1 MSDIR
6 PSIFAED
13 SDDDVDLTRF
23 APKALKPPPVPAADI
38 RRLSEE
44 SGFPSRA
51 PSAGDRQTTVSQLST
66 VGSLPAPVRR
76 PAKTG
81 RTQLLNARVTPKA
94 LERYHAIVAAEQ
106 QRYEAGEITHKP
118 TLGEIVEMAL
128 AALERERA
136 KKGRGA

>member
-23 APKALKPPPVPAADI
+23 APKALKPPPVSAADI

-51 PSAGDRQTTVSQLST
+51 PSAGDRQATVAQLST
-66 VGSLPAPVRR
+66 VDVSPAPVRR

-94 LERYHAIVAAEQ
+94 LERYHTIVAAEQ

>member
-6 PSIFAED
+6 PSIFAEA

-81 RTQLLNARVTPKA
+81 RTQLLNARVTPTSFMPRCASSRKSTVRPPWA
-94 LERYHAIVAAEQ
+94 PLTAIVTCSRPGFIAA
-106 QRYEAGEITHKP
+106 
-118 TLGEIVEMAL
+118 
-128 AALERERA
+128 
-136 KKGRGA
+136 